1 MHNVTQPSQRPFTLL
16 TLALLTTVA
25 VCASCA
31 KSDSDATTGHGS
43 KNVLTLTKANWEA
56 EVTKSSQPVL
66 VDFWA
71 SWCGPCK
78 MIAPVVADL
87 AGEFEGRAKVGKVDV
102 DAQPELAKQYGIS
115 AIPALLFFKD
125 GKQVDQMIGVR
136 EKAEL
141 KAKLER
147 LASAGN

>member
-16 TLALLTTVA
+16 TLALLATVA
-25 VCASCA
+25 VCASCS
-31 KSDSDATTGHGS
+31 KSGSDATTGHSS
-43 KNVLTLTKANWEA
+43 KNVLTLTKANWET
-56 EVTKSSQPVL
+56 EVTKSSQPVM

-78 MIAPVVADL
+78 IIAPVVADL

-125 GKQVDQMIGVR
+125 GKQVDQVIGVR
-136 EKAEL
+136 GKAEL